1 MVEVSSQSGKASD
14 WLPDF
19 LGGRDENIQKI
30 YFTFVVFPPGEY
42 WMGSPE
48 DEADRQTNER
58 LHRVKLTRPLAV
70 STHEVTWEQWMAA

>member
-1 MVEVSSQSGKASD
+1 MFSD
-14 WLPDF
+14 I
-19 LGGRDENIQKI
+19 LGGRDEDDQKI

-48 DEADRQTNER
+48 DEADRQTDER

-70 STHEVTWEQWMAA
+70 STHEVTWAQYDRVGWRSKRIAAV